1 MDIVLVESAWD
12 IFAALLIV
20 CAGAVY
26 FAQRPIKS
34 IDSTMSMCVYIW
46 HTLFCIYYAW
56 FTLDNSADAPGYFRR
71 SFNPRLEF
79 GLGTK
84 GVDAFT
90 AIFTQG
96 LNLSYIGVFL
106 VFNIIGAIGL
116 AAYAGA
122 LRETL
127 ATKSR
132 NVHRL
137 SMLFIFLPGVSF
149 WSVAIGKDALAFFG
163 TGLLAWGILNIRQR
177 WVAILL
183 AVLAYTLVRPHVVA
197 VIVIALTASVI
208 FSNQMSAGKKIVLGG
223 VSLAICV
230 VALQFALSAIG
241 LGDIGT
247 SDDVYEFLEYR
258 QSVNLEGGS
267 SIDISSM
274 NIALRLFYCAFGP
287 LFVGVGGIMG
297 LVASLENLMI
307 LGVVLRG
314 GINKYKVSI
323 DLPSGAKWFYL
334 VFALTCWVIFSNT
347 TANLGIALRQKWMY
361 MPMLLLFVLSSFPNQ
376 QREAV

>member
-1 MDIVLVESAWD
+1 
-12 IFAALLIV
+12 
-20 CAGAVY
+20 
-26 FAQRPIKS
+26 
-34 IDSTMSMCVYIW
+34 MSMCIYIW

-122 LRETL
+122 LREIL
-127 ATKSR
+127 AVKSQ
-132 NVHRL
+132 NVRRF
-137 SMLFIFLPGVSF
+137 STLFIFLPGVSF

-208 FSNQMSAGKKIVLGG
+208 FSNRMSAGRKIILGG
-223 VSLAICV
+223 MSLAICV

-274 NIALRLFYCAFGP
+274 NMAMRLFYCAFAP
-287 LFVGVGGIMG
+287 LFFGVGGGMG
-297 LVASLENLMI
+297 LVASLENLFI
-307 LGVVLRG
+307 LGVVIRG
-314 GINKYKVSI
+314 ALNKYRVSA
-323 DLPSGAKWFYL
+323 DLPSGAKWFYV
-334 VFALTCWVIFSNT
+334 VFAMISWIIFSNT

-361 MPMLLLFVLSSFPNQ
+361 MPMLLLFVLACFPNRR
-376 QREAV
+376 REAAYDQFNWPPARQ